1 MHQENRKAG
10 KGEGREQRPSAEM
23 EKILGELFDVP
34 SKARTPR
41 QERPDVTGFEFPW
54 RLVGRV
60 VPGLAVAGGLCWIGW
75 MLLVGIER
83 AKLIGEI
90 CIIIRPHVFGVG
102 AEVRAPRRDRRGCLR
117 GPHAR

>member
-1 MHQENRKAG
+1 TAEPTISSRWSRSDNKRLPAKGEHIMHQENRKAG

-83 AKLIGEI
+83 LPLA
-90 CIIIRPHVFGVG
+90 
-102 AEVRAPRRDRRGCLR
+102 RD
-117 GPHAR
+117 